1 MKRAAIV
8 AALWLLALVPAY
20 AQQKSIL
27 FDAKHAQTAGN
38 ADWTLDE
45 DSCGIA
51 QRYPTPDQAGITAST
66 AETYWSGAF
75 SAMGVDLVKKGL
87 HAGKL
92 VGQVAK
98 VVGGGGGGKPTMAQ
112 AGGKEP
118 AKLGEALQIAKELA
132 VEQLGK

>member
-1 MKRAAIV
+1 MEDRHSCLSSSFFEGGTVLKRAAI
-8 AALWLLALVPAY
+8 ALFLWLLILVPAY

-45 DSCGIA
+45 DSCGVA

-75 SAMGVDLVKKGL
+75 SAMGVDLDKKGF
-87 HAGKL
+87 H
-92 VGQVAK
+92 VESP
-98 VVGGGGGGKPTMAQ
+98 PTSARISYGDATNAQ
-112 AGGKEP
+112 D
-118 AKLGEALQIAKELA
+118 LTNYN
-132 VEQLGK
+132 VF